1 MTDNSIAWVEGAL
14 VAGDQR
20 AQPHEPRQLRIATA
34 DELIAAIATSLIRGA
49 PAIGVTAAF
58 GVALAA
64 SLAASGDNTDEQIRR
79 QAARIASALP
89 TCARISAKNGA
100 WTRSKRRR
108 SLGTGGAHTPTTRS
122 GGGRR
127 TSPLRR
133 RAQIDA
139 SVSGSKRA
147 VRRCISLSKQQWSTA
162 PQSRSNS
169 AYKYCRV
176 KSA

>member
-34 DELIAAIATSLIRGA
+34 DELIAAIATLLIRG

-58 GVALAA
+58 EVALAA

-79 QAARIASALP
+79 QAARIASARP

-108 SLGTGGAHTPTTRS
+108 SLGTGGAHTPTRRF

-147 VRRCISLSKQQWSTA
+147 VRRYISLSKQQWSTA

-169 AYKYCRV
+169 AYNYYRV